1 MGIAD
6 HRYVSLT
13 TFKRNGDPVATP
25 VWIAALEDGSVGFTT
40 GPGSYKVK
48 RLRNDARVEL
58 RPCDMRGKVPEGAEV
73 VAGTAVVVT
82 EGVPLGAAQAAIA
95 RKYGLQ
101 YRMLMLGDALK
112 RLLRRPVEGE
122 AAVVITLGQD
132 AA

>member
-1 MGIAD
+1 
-6 HRYVSLT
+6 
-13 TFKRNGDPVATP
+13 
-25 VWIAALEDGSVGFTT
+25 
-40 GPGSYKVK
+40 
-48 RLRNDARVEL
+48 
-58 RPCDMRGKVPEGAEV
+58 MRGKVPEGAEV